1 MERER
6 KVGGR
11 LVTTPPKSIT
21 SAFVCD
27 ISGVCCHCHMAS
39 QGSLDWF
46 RAETVIQDC
55 NRSPSTVP
63 SRGLGL
69 ISSGTQPVTEV
80 KGEQL
85 SRVMGEIRH
94 NCSAWF
100 SHVCYWEVSLNLAS
114 FSLFFLNY
122 VVWYFV
128 FDVSSTTW
136 SLGEFS
142 VVECSDEV
150 SHCLRNLHR
159 QTLLSLKFWVCVL
172 CHF

>member
-55 NRSPSTVP
+55 NCSPSTVP

-85 SRVMGEIRH
+85 TSHGGDQTQLFRMI
-94 NCSAWF
+94 F
-100 SHVCYWEVSLNLAS
+100 SCVLLSDFFEFC
-114 FSLFFLNY
+114 FFL
-122 VVWYFV
+122 FI
-128 FDVSSTTW
+128 F
-136 SLGEFS
+136 LE
-142 VVECSDEV
+142 
-150 SHCLRNLHR
+150 LRG
-159 QTLLSLKFWVCVL
+159 VIL
-172 CHF
+172 CF